1 MKHTNTCIIG
11 LSLAVLMS
19 CQNDDNIDKN
29 KSATSNTE
37 PIEQYLNA
45 DTPDGISNLTITE
58 IEHKNFSKSYTEE
71 ENCTF
76 KEVSFDQTNSDFF
89 ILDPNSSLLWPGNLL
104 ISRTIQEGAPASI
117 PIDGVNRNPVEVRVN
132 VLSGTSSSTSGTI
145 NDPTA
150 GKVQNELNNILN
162 NYYDSNARF
171 PASFELS
178 VERIHNKQ
186 QFQLALKAGY
196 SGPSINVSGHIGVD
210 FSTEKTRFAVTLKQR
225 FFTASV
231 TPKENIIGEF
241 GWLNKDVDPDRLA
254 PFVTDY
260 QDVPSDKINPSS
272 YVESV
277 TYGKLFTMIYESDKS
292 ALEVEAALNFAYKGA
307 GNEINAEL
315 KAKYSSVFENSKV
328 TVKQLGG
335 SAESGIASSLSAMA
349 NDMNG
354 VIEFLKTGAEVS
366 RENPGYPIAYKVN
379 YVKGN
384 RAFKVIQNIK
394 YTVRNCDLVNYDKI
408 RVDPTDVSLHN
419 ATDHGTSGAELFG
432 RLYVEKFDKELNKWY
447 CTGDKIYWG
456 YGVDHETRD
465 YYYLNG
471 RKREIASGKVID
483 FKVKTVAGER
493 FRVVSEVDECDASC
507 YPYTDTSDHGRR
519 EIEYEYNLDKK
530 AWEDVDRHN
539 PYVKS
544 GKNDY
549 IVGSNLQ
556 NRTWNGA
563 WSLVQDDKVVVDFWT
578 YILK

>member
-1 MKHTNTCIIG
+1 MKHTYTCILG
-11 LSLAVLMS
+11 LSLAVLIS
-19 CQNDDNIDKN
+19 CQNDDNLGES
-29 KSATSNTE
+29 KSTTSNLKPT
-37 PIEQYLNA
+37 EQYFTP
-45 DTPDGISNLTITE
+45 DIPDGISNLVIKE
-58 IEHKNFSKSYTEE
+58 IKRKRFSKSSTKE
-71 ENCTF
+71 ENC
-76 KEVSFDQTNSDFF
+76 KKREVSFDQTNSDFF
-89 ILDPNSSLLWPGNLL
+89 ILDPNGSLLWPGNLL
-104 ISRTIQEGAPASI
+104 ISKTIQEGSPASI

-145 NDPTA
+145 NEPTA
-150 GKVQNELNNILN
+150 GKVQDKLNNILN

-171 PASFELS
+171 PASFELT

-196 SGPSINVSGHIGVD
+196 SGPSINVSGHIGID

-241 GWLNKDVDPDRLA
+241 GWLNKDVNPDRLA

-260 QDVPSDKINPSS
+260 QNVPFDKINPSS

-307 GNEINAEL
+307 GNEISAEL

-366 RENPGYPIAYKVN
+366 RENPGYPIAYKIN
-379 YVKGN
+379 YVEGN
-384 RAFKVIQNIK
+384 RGFKIMQNVK
-394 YTVRNCDLVNYDKI
+394 YTVRDCDLVEYNKI
-408 RVDPTDVSLHN
+408 RVDPADVSLHN

-432 RLYVEKFDKELNKWY
+432 RLYVEKYDPELNKWY
-447 CTGDKIYWG
+447 STGDKIYWG

-465 YYYLNG
+465 YYDLEG
-471 RKREIASGKVID
+471 GKREIAPGKVID
-483 FKVKTVAGER
+483 FVIKAATGKR
-493 FRVVSEVDECDASC
+493 FKIISEIDECDASC
-507 YPYTDTSDHGRR
+507 YPYSDTSDHGRR
-519 EIEYEYNLDKK
+519 EIVYEYNPDKK
-530 AWEDVDRHN
+530 AWEDVDKHN
-539 PYVKS
+539 KYVKS
-544 GKNDY
+544 GENDY
-549 IVGSNLQ
+549 IVGPNLEK
-556 NRTWNGA
+556 RTWNGA
-563 WSLVQDDKVVVDFWT
+563 WSLVQGDKVVVDFST